1 MTATKQTNLSAIGM
15 HFDNWQ
21 DAVEAAIA
29 TNQLM
34 VTGEV
39 RGGQLVQFND
49 TSGAQLNI
57 LAVEPFSTFVGFN
70 SLSQTYAHV
79 EMINDVLAL
88 CEIVDPS
95 GAPLKTVTAH
105 LAQGPLL
112 ADEPAQPWQ
121 QLTVAALA
129 DEASISVDAE
139 DWQQQHP
146 EAPLGAVES
155 HGAAVISSGSGA
167 QAPDASATFSGRVMQ
182 STTLRNQLTGQ
193 EFHHVVL
200 DSEFPLDVCIP
211 AESLDKL
218 PEKGE
223 ILHGSGTL
231 TASILAPTGGCGCGS
246 GGCGCGGHDHGSPA
260 ANSGGCGSGCGCGGH

>member
-79 EMINDVLAL
+79 EMINDVLGL
-88 CEIVDPS
+88 CEVIDSS
-95 GAPLKTVTAH
+95 GSPVQTITAH

-129 DEASISVDAE
+129 NDVSVYTDGSA
-139 DWQQQHP
+139 WQQSHP
-146 EAPLGAVES
+146 DAQLGAVES
-155 HGAAVISSGSGA
+155 PGADIIASGSGA
-167 QAPDASATFSGRVMQ
+167 QAPDATASFSGRVMQ

-200 DSEFPLDVCIP
+200 DSQFPLDVCIS
-211 AESLDKL
+211 ADALDKL
-218 PEKGE
+218 PERDE
-223 ILHGSGTL
+223 IISGTGTL
-231 TASILAPTGGCGCGS
+231 TAAILAPSGGCGSGGCGCGS
-246 GGCGCGGHDHGSPA
+246 GGCGCGGH
-260 ANSGGCGSGCGCGGH
+260 

>member
-1 MTATKQTNLSAIGM
+1 MTATKKTNLSAIGM

-21 DAVEAAIA
+21 DAVEAALA

-79 EMINDVLAL
+79 EMINDVLGL
-88 CEIVDPS
+88 CEIIDTS
-95 GAPLKTVTAH
+95 GNPLSTITAH
-105 LAQGPLL
+105 VAQGPLL

-129 DEASISVDAE
+129 DEISVVPDVQA
-139 DWQQQHP
+139 WTQQNPDTQ
-146 EAPLGAVES
+146 LGTVES
-155 HGAAVISSGSGA
+155 RGAEIIDAGSGA
-167 QAPDASATFSGRVMQ
+167 QTPDATAHFSGQVIQ

-193 EFHHVVL
+193 EFHHVVIDAL
-200 DSEFPLDVCIP
+200 FPLDVCISID
-211 AESLDKL
+211 ALEKL
-218 PEKGE
+218 PERGE
-223 ILHGSGTL
+223 IISGTGTL
-231 TASILAPTGGCGCGS
+231 TSSILAPSGGCGSGGCGCGS
-246 GGCGCGGHDHGSPA
+246 GGCGCGGH
-260 ANSGGCGSGCGCGGH
+260 

>member
-49 TSGAQLNI
+49 SSGAQLNI

-79 EMINDVLAL
+79 EMINDVLSL
-88 CEIVDPS
+88 CEIIDPQ
-95 GAPLKTVTAH
+95 GTPVATVTAH

-121 QLTVAALA
+121 QVTMAVLA
-129 DEASISVDAE
+129 DDVEVISDAAT
-139 DWQQQHP
+139 WQQRNPDGQ
-146 EAPLGAVES
+146 LGSVS
-155 HGAAVISSGSGA
+155 SRGAAIIESGSGA
-167 QAPDASATFSGRVMQ
+167 QTPDAATTFSGQAIQ

-193 EFHHVVL
+193 EFHHLVL
-200 DSEFPLDVCIP
+200 DAQFPLDVCI
-211 AESLDKL
+211 ATDALATV
-218 PEKGE
+218 PEKGQ
-223 ILHGSGTL
+223 IVHGNGTL
-231 TASILAPTGGCGCGS
+231 TAAILAPSGGCGSGGCGCGS
-246 GGCGCGGHDHGSPA
+246 GGCGCGGH
-260 ANSGGCGSGCGCGGH
+260 